1 MLTQKNMAVGKGP
14 FNTKFLGLLGI
25 FKNQLQTRD

>member
-1 MLTQKNMAVGKGP
+1 MFTQKNRAVGKGP

-25 FKNQLQTRD
+25 FKILITN